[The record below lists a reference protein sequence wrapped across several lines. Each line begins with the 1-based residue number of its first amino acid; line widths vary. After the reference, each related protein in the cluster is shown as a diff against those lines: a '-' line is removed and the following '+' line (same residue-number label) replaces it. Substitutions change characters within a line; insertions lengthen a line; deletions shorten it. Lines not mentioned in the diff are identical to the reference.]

1 MIVSNHMQEYQE
13 TLKFWAYFNGKYDYL
28 DNKNFSYSVIAYKCG
43 TKWLKELYSKNMIK
57 AGQTTKT

>member
-1 MIVSNHMQEYQE
+1 MQEYQE

-57 AGQTTKT
+57 AG